1 MVETPEDKAWTLRSN
16 RLVLSPMVQDDAGD
30 LFRLLLDPALHR
42 FTGNAPPASADDLR
56 ERIRLWEAR
65 RSPQGD
71 ELWLNWTL
79 RLRSGQA
86 VGYVQATVR
95 ERSADLAWVIGTR
108 FQNRGYATEA
118 SLRVAAWILEY
129 LEVSELRAAIHPDH
143 AASCH
148 VAAHIGLRPSNELT
162 DEGEQLWTM
171 RQGQRLGMPVIE
183 SELRTSPSGILS
195 RYCGDTCSR
204 TRKHHRRCIICTDR

>member
-1 MVETPEDKAWTLRSN
+1 MAASMMHPLAATNVIDS
-16 RLVLSPMVQDDAGD
+16 SGY
-30 LFRLLLDPALHR
+30 
-42 FTGNAPPASADDLR
+42 APPASTDDLR

-108 FQNRGYATEA
+108 FQIRGYATEA

-183 SELRTSPSGILS
+183 SELRTSPLGMANQAPTGTSCEGP
-195 RYCGDTCSR
+195 RFGQYCGDACSR
-204 TRKHHRRCIICTDR
+204 TRVHRRRCIICNDWLY